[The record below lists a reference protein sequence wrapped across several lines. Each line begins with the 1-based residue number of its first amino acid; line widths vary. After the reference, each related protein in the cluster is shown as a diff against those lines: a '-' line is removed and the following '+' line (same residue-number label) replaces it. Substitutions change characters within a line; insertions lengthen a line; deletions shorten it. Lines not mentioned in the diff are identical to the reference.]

1 MDAEYKAID
10 IDATGA
16 EAVAT
21 AFENQVAYCRS
32 NGADITACVCEGVY
46 GLLETSRG
54 GMMMER
60 VRRWAGPPLADA
72 LPLRV
77 AGGLHA
83 LHLSGEEPDLRP
95 LYTGKRVSD
104 VTELLADVIERHE
117 AVLMPWLDT
126 PPQTNEIGRSAN
138 FIAAM
143 LWLADRGL
151 PATFAP
157 FEIGSSAGA
166 NLMLRRFAYDLG
178 GVRVGKRN
186 PVVELAPEWR
196 GPPPPDR
203 EIRLRR
209 SIGCDIAPID
219 LTDPAEQARLKAYVW
234 PEFTERLMRID
245 RVIAS
250 AMESPPGLVQADAA
264 DFVEAQLAEPRR
276 EGETQVLMH
285 SVIWQYLPDDK
296 KARITAAMEAAGAKA
311 TKDAPLAWIAV
322 EANRN
327 THKHECRVR
336 HWPGGEEEVQL
347 TNAHPHGA
355 WIEWVAP

>member
-1 MDAEYKAID
+1 MDAQYKAID
-10 IDATGA
+10 IDATGP

-32 NGADITACVCEGVY
+32 NGADITACVCEGLH
-46 GLLETSRG
+46 GLLDTSRG
-54 GMMMER
+54 GMVMER
-60 VRRWAGPPLADA
+60 VRRWAGRPLADA
-72 LPLRV
+72 LPLRI

-83 LHLSGEEPDLRP
+83 LHLSGEEAALAP

-104 VTELLADVIERHE
+104 VTEILAEVIERHE
-117 AVLMPWLDT
+117 AVLMPWLDS

-143 LWLADRGL
+143 LWLAGQGL

-166 NLMLRRFAYDLG
+166 NLMLRRFGYDLG

-186 PVVELAPEWR
+186 PVVELSPEWR
-196 GPPPPDR
+196 GGPPPEH

-209 SIGCDIAPID
+209 SIGCDIAPLD
-219 LTDPAEQARLKAYVW
+219 LTDPGEQARLKAYVW

-264 DFVEAQLAEPRR
+264 DFVDSQLAEPRR
-276 EGETQVLMH
+276 DGETLVLMH
-285 SVIWQYLPDDK
+285 SVMWQYLPEDK
-296 KARITAAMEAAGAKA
+296 KTRITEAMEQAGAKA
-311 TKDAPLAWIAV
+311 SKSAPLAWISV
-322 EANRN
+322 EANRDS
-327 THKHECRVR
+327 HRHECRVR
-336 HWPGGEEEVQL
+336 YWPGGEQQAHL
-347 TNAHPHGA
+347 TNADPHGA
-355 WIEWVAP
+355 WIEWMGR